1 MHSEIGRVPKILIGH
16 DALAELPAMLEK
28 LDSQS
33 VLIVADAVVSST
45 GYSAKLAALFA
56 GVTVLEQVVAAGEPT
71 VSSVNAIAV
80 AARTL
85 TQPLI
90 VAVGGGSALDTAKQ
104 VAAIISGSHG
114 IEHYLLCSNPFPVR
128 RPIVAIPTTA
138 GTGAE
143 VTRTCIVSDAGGR
156 KMWTWGDEMLPDA
169 VILDPSVT
177 LTIPATVTAATGL
190 DAFVHALEA
199 STGRRQN
206 MISNGVALQAM
217 RLVRDHLETAVEHP
231 TNLEARQG
239 MQEAALLAGMA
250 IDNCG
255 TGIAHCIGHALG
267 TLYHIPHGI
276 AVTVA
281 LEATLGWNVCGAQ
294 DSYVDAAN
302 IFGVDVAEFADV
314 FDDLLERSQFTK
326 AVRALKHT
334 TLRAEKIAEIMNA
347 TENQPMLKNNAR
359 EVTDADRL
367 ELAQR
372 TVAIWN
378 AHE

>member
-1 MHSEIGRVPKILIGH
+1 MHSEIGRVPRILIGH
-16 DALAELPAMLEK
+16 DALAELPAILEK

-33 VLIVADAVVSST
+33 VLIVADGVVSST
-45 GYSAKLAALFA
+45 GYSAKLAALFSGIA
-56 GVTVLEQVVAAGEPT
+56 VLEQVVAAGEPT
-71 VSSVNAIAV
+71 VSSVNAIAI

-85 TQPLI
+85 VKPLI
-90 VAVGGGSALDTAKQ
+90 VAVGGGTALDTAKQ
-104 VAAIISGSHG
+104 VAAITSDSQG
-114 IEHYLLCSNPFPVR
+114 IEHYLLCANPFPAR

-143 VTRTCIVSDAGGR
+143 VTRTCIVSDGDGR
-156 KMWTWGDEMLPDA
+156 KMWTWGDEMLPEA
-169 VILDPSVT
+169 VILDPTVT
-177 LTIPATVTAATGL
+177 LTVPATVTAATGL

-206 MISNGVALQAM
+206 TISNGVALQAM
-217 RLVRDHLETAVEHP
+217 RLVRDHLETAVGNP
-231 TNLEARQG
+231 TNLKARQG

-281 LEATLGWNVCGAQ
+281 LEATLGWNVHGAREA
-294 DSYVDAAN
+294 YVDAAN
-302 IFGVDVAEFADV
+302 IFGVDVAEFADA
-314 FDDLLERSQFTK
+314 FDDLLERTHFVA
-326 AVRALKHT
+326 AVHGLKHIV
-334 TLRAEKIAEIMNA
+334 LEAEKIAETMNA
-347 TENQPMLKNNAR
+347 NENQPMLKNNAR
-359 EVTDADRL
+359 TVTDEDRI

-378 AHE
+378 AYE